1 MNRLVAGS
9 GTSVTNRT
17 LTALALFAL
26 LPAAPARAGVDG
38 DVSTSG
44 RPRADEVVESGV
56 FLTGMQP
63 AAANL
68 VAGSAVGL
76 TGFDSARRTPLFA
89 LNGDVRLLSW
99 LALRAGVYFNPNDNT
114 GDDRSRARPA
124 VALRAHLAS
133 QGRAGVDVSL
143 AAAYRQE
150 RFNED
155 GGLLDLTAAV
165 GRRFGR
171 VSLLGNVGAAADP
184 EGDDFEGQVGAAALV
199 RTTRSLTVGAQG
211 FFRRDLGST
220 DPRRATRNGESYD
233 FAAGPVAVFA
243 PDVFVFS
250 LQTGVVGVRARDS
263 AVGVLALA
271 GVGAVF

>member
-1 MNRLVAGS
+1 VSRFAGR
-9 GTSVTNRT
+9 G
-17 LTALALFAL
+17 LGALALAAL
-26 LPAAPARAGVDG
+26 LQAAPAQAGTGIDG
-38 DVSTSG
+38 DVSAAG
-44 RPRADEVVESGV
+44 RPRANEVVETGV
-56 FLTGMQP
+56 FLSGMQP
-63 AAANL
+63 AAASV

-76 TGFDSARRTPLFA
+76 TGYDSARQTTLFA
-89 LNGDVRLLSW
+89 LTGDVRLLSW
-99 LALRAGVYFNPNDNT
+99 LALRAGVYYNPSDNT

-124 VALRAHLAS
+124 VSLRAHLAS
-133 QGRAGVDVSL
+133 QDRAGVDVAV

-199 RTTRSLTVGAQG
+199 RTTTRLSVGGQG

-220 DPRRATRNGESYD
+220 DPRRATRNGETYD
-233 FAAGPVAVFA
+233 FAAGPVAVYA

-250 LQTGVVGVRARDS
+250 LQAGVVGVRARES
-263 AVGVLALA
+263 AVGLLALA